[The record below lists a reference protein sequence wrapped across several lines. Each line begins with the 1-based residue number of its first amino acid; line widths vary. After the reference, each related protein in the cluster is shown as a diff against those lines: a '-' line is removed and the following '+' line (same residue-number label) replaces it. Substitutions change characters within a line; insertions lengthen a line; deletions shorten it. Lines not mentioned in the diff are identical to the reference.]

1 MDMQLLRYIGNLI
14 LVICAGLWLLL
25 TALASL
31 SYAIL
36 LLIILLSIYFF
47 LVWAFIYLIFYAF
60 TSDPSTTTVTVVSI
74 IFSIVVAI
82 GIYATEIMPDIDEKE
97 QISKERNIL

>member
-1 MDMQLLRYIGNLI
+1 MQLLRYIGNLI

-36 LLIILLSIYFF
+36 LLIILLPICFF
-47 LVWAFIYLIFYAF
+47 LGLGLYIF
-60 TSDPSTTTVTVVSI
+60 
-74 IFSIVVAI
+74 
-82 GIYATEIMPDIDEKE
+82 DI
-97 QISKERNIL
+97 LCFH